1 MGSFNCTASER
12 LRKWE
17 TDVRVVEATVSKITE
32 QVVGWLSRQLLG
44 FMSSHHILG
53 LGTLSPWNQYV
64 ICVYNYI
71 YIYLYI
77 YISVRGLKK
86 HPTGNQGFAGVLLS
100 TTRVSHGFPAEI
112 FRRLEAC
119 VFSLCGIWA
128 HTTAQNDRLQSSIQV
143 PGNQWSMDWNGG
155 LIAGYREIQYKY
167 VCFF

>member
-1 MGSFNCTASER
+1 MPQNVS
-12 LRKWE
+12 
-17 TDVRVVEATVSKITE
+17 RVVEATVSRITE
-32 QVVGWLSRQLLG
+32 QVVGWWSRQLLG

-64 ICVYNYI
+64 ICVYNSI
-71 YIYLYI
+71 YI

-86 HPTGNQGFAGVLLS
+86 HPTGNQGFAGVLLL

-143 PGNQWSMDWNGG
+143 PGNQ
-155 LIAGYREIQYKY
+155 
-167 VCFF
+167 